1 MNSPELARGPVAEL
15 RQVHKTY
22 DSEGL
27 PVPVL
32 ADVDFALERGSF
44 SVIAG
49 PSGSGKSTVLNLI
62 GCIDLPSAGS
72 VRVDGQDVGAMD
84 DAARTAFRARHIGFV
99 FQNFNLL
106 PVLSALENV
115 QYPLHLGALSP
126 GEQKR
131 AASQALA
138 AVGLEG
144 MGHRKPAELSG
155 GQRQRVAIARALVK
169 KPAIVLADEP
179 TANLDRATGRDIL
192 QLMRAMQD
200 EFGTTFLFSSHDPE
214 LISAAQTRFE
224 IADGRLRR
232 TH

>member
-1 MNSPELARGPVAEL
+1 MNSPDISKRPVAEL
-15 RQVHKTY
+15 RSVHKTY

-32 ADVDFALERGSF
+32 AGADFALERGSF

-62 GCIDLPSAGS
+62 GCIDLPSAGT
-72 VRVDGQDVGAMD
+72 VCVDGEDVGAMD

-115 QYPLHLGALSP
+115 QYPLHLGSLDA
-126 GEQKR
+126 QAQQR
-131 AASQALA
+131 AAAQALA
-138 AVGLEG
+138 AVGLTG

-179 TANLDRATGRDIL
+179 TANLDRATGREIL
-192 QLMRAMQD
+192 QLMRGIQD

-214 LISAAQTRFE
+214 LINAAQTRFE
-224 IADGRLRR
+224 IADGKLRR